1 MTKQAQPVKV
11 ALNGDGLPTKKR
23 RGSMKTTGSLQVKK
37 GYYYVVLR
45 IPDRDGT
52 QKQKW
57 LSTGLKATQRNKTKA
72 QVVLAAKLEEL
83 QGVVYSDK
91 ILFADWIDKWLDH
104 HAKEVGEVTIQGY
117 RQHIKKHIGPY
128 FRECG
133 VYLQEVR
140 KADIQGYYDYLLER
154 GLSANTVRHHKNV
167 LYAALKYAVD
177 EEIIVNNP
185 AARADLPKV
194 EKPVH
199 TVYTLELLNKL
210 LDAAKDEVIF
220 PAVFIAVHF
229 GLRRSEIAGLEWNAI
244 DLEAQTLTVCKTV
257 SKFSKEVISNRTKT
271 KNSLR
276 TLPIPDSLIPTFRQL
291 RIKQA
296 KERLAAGPD
305 YVDGDWFCRFPD
317 GNRFHPDYIS
327 RAFNKLLKKN
337 GLPHISFHE
346 LRHTLASLL
355 IETGSDL
362 KRVSEILGHADIAT
376 TADLY
381 GHLSANAKRNTLDS
395 FCRTLH
401 AV

>member
-1 MTKQAQPVKV
+1 
-11 ALNGDGLPTKKR
+11 
-23 RGSMKTTGSLQVKK
+23 MKTTGSLQVKK

>member
-1 MTKQAQPVKV
+1 
-11 ALNGDGLPTKKR
+11 
-23 RGSMKTTGSLQVKK
+23 MKTTGSLQVKK

-154 GLSANTVRHHKNV
+154 VLSANTVRHHKNV

-276 TLPIPDSLIPTFRQL
+276 TLPIPDSRIPTFRQL
-291 RIKQA
+291 RRKQA

>member
-1 MTKQAQPVKV
+1 
-11 ALNGDGLPTKKR
+11 
-23 RGSMKTTGSLQVKK
+23 MKTTGSLQVKK

-185 AARADLPKV
+185 AAKVRLPRM
-194 EKPVH
+194 EKPEH
-199 TVYTLELLNKL
+199 SVYTVEQVQQLLAATKGEELYPVIYL
-210 LDAAKDEVIF
+210 AAN
-220 PAVFIAVHF
+220 F
-229 GLRRSEIAGLEWNAI
+229 GLRLSEILGLEWSAV
-244 DLEAQTLTVCKTV
+244 DLSEKSFVIRKTV
-257 SKFSKEVISNRTKT
+257 SEVTKEVISERTKT
-271 KNSLR
+271 ASSYR
-276 TLPIPDSLIPTFRQL
+276 TLPIPDCCIPFFHELKHKQL
-291 RIKQA
+291 L
-296 KERLAAGPD
+296 ERVSMGPEYALND
-305 YVDGDWFCRFPD
+305 WVCKHEDGTPFHSKFVSHKFP
-317 GNRFHPDYIS
+317 
-327 RAFNKLLKKN
+327 KLLKKYN
-337 GLPHISFHE
+337 LDRITFHE
-346 LRHTLASLL
+346 LRHTFASVL
-355 IETGSDL
+355 ITRGVPL
-362 KRVSEILGHADIAT
+362 KVVSSLLGHAGIANYRRYVRPFV
-376 TADLY
+376 Y
-381 GHLSANAKRNTLDS
+381 GRKAGSYGKLCHRSAS
-395 FCRTLH
+395 VSQF
-401 AV
+401 

>member
-1 MTKQAQPVKV
+1 MT
-11 ALNGDGLPTKKR
+11 
-23 RGSMKTTGSLQVKK
+23 TTGSPQMKNNK
-37 GYYYVVLR
+37 WYAVLA
-45 IPDRDGT
+45 IPGKDGRKHT
-52 QKQKW
+52 TWKA
-57 LSTGLKATQRNKTKA
+57 LNIDATGGKNRKKA
-72 QVVLAAKLEEL
+72 QQATADLIAQYNSA
-83 QGVVYSDK
+83 QIYYSK
-91 ILFADWIDKWLDH
+91 PILFVDWLDVWLEH
-104 HAKEVGEVTIQGY
+104 KKASGLSDVTIQGY
-117 RQHIKKHIGPY
+117 QSHIDKVIAPY
-128 FRECG
+128 YRERG
-133 VYLQEVR
+133 TVLQEMR
-140 KADIQGYYDYLLER
+140 RADVQRFYDAQSAR
-154 GLSANTVRHHKNV
+154 GLKGKSVKNYSAVIHGA
-167 LYAALKYAVD
+167 LQYAYK
-177 EEIIVNNP
+177 EEIIASNP

>member
-1 MTKQAQPVKV
+1 MQ
-11 ALNGDGLPTKKR
+11 
-23 RGSMKTTGSLQVKK
+23 
-37 GYYYVVLR
+37 
-45 IPDRDGT
+45 
-52 QKQKW
+52 
-57 LSTGLKATQRNKTKA
+57 
-72 QVVLAAKLEEL
+72 
-83 QGVVYSDK
+83 
-91 ILFADWIDKWLDH
+91 
-104 HAKEVGEVTIQGY
+104 
-117 RQHIKKHIGPY
+117 
-128 FRECG
+128 
-133 VYLQEVR
+133 
-140 KADIQGYYDYLLER
+140 
-154 GLSANTVRHHKNV
+154 
-167 LYAALKYAVD
+167 YAYK
-177 EEIIVNNP
+177 EEIIASNP